1 MFISKLEKQQINELI
16 MTLQMKVEVLQNDVI
31 FLTGKVKA
39 LEGKPQ
45 EPVSKPKKKRTDEQ
59 KARQAAY
66 MKEWHSRKRQEK
78 LQAKAVGTNELK
90 VA

>member
-1 MFISKLEKQQINELI
+1 MFISKLEKQQINEWI
-16 MTLQMKVEVLQNDVI
+16 GELQMKVGSLQNDVI
-31 FLTGKVKA
+31 FLTGKLKA

-45 EPVSKPKKKRTDEQ
+45 EPVSKPKKQRTDEQ

-78 LQAKAVGTNELK
+78 LQAKAAETTEPK
-90 VA
+90 AA